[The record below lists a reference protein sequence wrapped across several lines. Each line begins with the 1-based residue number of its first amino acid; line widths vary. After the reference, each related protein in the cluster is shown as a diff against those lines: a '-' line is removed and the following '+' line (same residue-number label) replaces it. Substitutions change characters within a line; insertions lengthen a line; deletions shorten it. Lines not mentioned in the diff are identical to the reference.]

1 MKRYSI
7 LFIVVTF
14 LLSGC
19 SREAIWE
26 FQYEPERVTKI
37 QLVDMIDELQ
47 YSFIEEIDISCAGQL
62 FSDIN
67 NLDWERYGTN
77 LSTPRDICFLIV
89 YDSGEYDVVSY
100 YEPKHYRL
108 ENGTI
113 FAYNSW
119 LRCDYDDF
127 QALLNKYR

>member
-7 LFIVVTF
+7 LFLMVACV
-14 LLSGC
+14 LSGC
-19 SREAIWE
+19 SREAFWE
-26 FQYEPERVTKI
+26 FQYGPERVSKI
-37 QLVDMIDELQ
+37 KLVDMIDDIQ
-47 YSFIEEIDISCAGQL
+47 YSIIEEIDVSCAGQL

-67 NLDWERYGTN
+67 KLDWERYGPN

-89 YDSGEYDVVSY
+89 YDSGEYDVVSF
-100 YEPKHYRL
+100 YEPKHYRF
-108 ENGTI
+108 ENGDL

-127 QALLNKYR
+127 QKLLNQYR